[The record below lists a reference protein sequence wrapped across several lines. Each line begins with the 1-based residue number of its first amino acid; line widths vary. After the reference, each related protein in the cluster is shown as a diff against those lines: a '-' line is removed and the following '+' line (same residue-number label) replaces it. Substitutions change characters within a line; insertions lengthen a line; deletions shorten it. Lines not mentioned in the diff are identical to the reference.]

1 MPIKEIDEKISK
13 LLLNQNNIDQVN
25 SLKILLKDKIK
36 EIYSN
41 LSRWQRVQLARH
53 PNRPYSLDYINNFC
67 NNFFELHGDRSYGDD
82 PSVVAGIGSLGRF
95 KVAYIGQQ
103 KGRNTKENLYRN
115 FGMMKPEGYR
125 KALRIMKLAEKFN
138 LPMG

>member
-1 MPIKEIDEKISK
+1 MKQLKRIYSDFEMPIKEIDENFRIGVKS
-13 LLLNQNNIDQVN
+13 NNTDQVN

-53 PNRPYSLDYINNFC
+53 PNRPFISISNIFG

-82 PSVVAGIGSLGRF
+82 PSVVTGIGSLGSF
-95 KVAYIGQQ
+95 KVALHHQ
-103 KGRNTKENLYRN
+103 TK
-115 FGMMKPEGYR
+115 R
-125 KALRIMKLAEKFN
+125 KKY
-138 LPMG
+138 